1 MTVTRHQAA
10 GAFRRWE
17 PPRFDARPESSSL
30 DSGLSPP
37 EDALPLSPPEPEPTP
52 ILTAP
57 PQEISAPPPSPA
69 IHLPTVEEVERIHD
83 EAHKEGYA
91 AGYEEGTARGR
102 MEALRLNTL
111 VENMDGA
118 LLGLD
123 AEVAEELL
131 TLAIEIARQMVRRE
145 FRNKPANIVEI
156 VREALQQLPQNH
168 AMIHL
173 HPEDAGLVRGYLGE
187 QLAHVGNRIIEDER
201 ISQGGCRIEAA
212 GSQID
217 ATMQTRWRR
226 IMENLGRGDTAWDV
240 DSAA

>member
-17 PPRFDARPESSSL
+17 PPRFDAAPAPAADPAPAPREEPVPQRP
-30 DSGLSPP
+30 
-37 EDALPLSPPEPEPTP
+37 AEPEAVE
-52 ILTAP
+52 AP
-57 PQEISAPPPSPA
+57 APAPVETPPPPPVPA
-69 IHLPTVEEVERIHD
+69 VHLPTVEEVERIHD

-111 VENMDGA
+111 VENMDTA
-118 LLGLD
+118 LTGLD
-123 AEVAEELL
+123 GEVAEELL

-145 FRNKPANIVEI
+145 FRDKPGSVVDI

-173 HPEDAGLVRGYLGE
+173 HPEDATLVRSYLGE

-201 ISQGGCRIEAA
+201 IAQGGCRIEAA

-240 DSAA
+240 DSAP